1 MPFEKIKNF
10 IRSIVSINDPEWLQI
25 LGIIE
30 IKLVAKNDYFLEEAQ
45 VCDSIAF
52 IQSGALV
59 YFKLSKKLDEITTDF
74 AFDGDWVTDNHS
86 RLNHLP
92 SLINIRA
99 IEDCELVIIKNNN
112 LNILYHEIPK
122 LEKLGRILMEQAFV
136 KIAQHSIDLQVLSAK
151 ERYIQLLEQYP
162 AVFQRMPLYHIA
174 NYLGVAPKSLSR
186 IRKEISL
193 DR

>member
-30 IKLVAKNDYFLEEAQ
+30 IKLVAKNDYFLEEGQ
-45 VCDSIAF
+45 QCDFIAF

-74 AFDGDWVTDNHS
+74 AFEGDWVTDNHS

-112 LNILYHEIPK
+112 LNILYERIPK

-136 KIAQHSIDLQVLSAK
+136 KIAQRSIDLQVLSAK